1 MARSRSSIRNTAGS
15 DRHQL
20 PMFCVEKSIAPA
32 TCNGKY
38 FGGAMTERKYRK
50 KNGCRRGTMAAAGLR
65 QTHLHPIQAQAG
77 STRPRCGWERSW
89 TSVAKST
96 LPGHPP
102 GPVDSEHEQD

>member
-1 MARSRSSIRNTAGS
+1 MSWSRNSIRNTAES
-15 DRHQL
+15 ERHQL

-77 STRPRCGWERSW
+77 CTRPRYGWE
-89 TSVAKST
+89 TGLTAVAIGKAPRALS
-96 LPGHPP
+96 G
-102 GPVDSEHEQD
+102 